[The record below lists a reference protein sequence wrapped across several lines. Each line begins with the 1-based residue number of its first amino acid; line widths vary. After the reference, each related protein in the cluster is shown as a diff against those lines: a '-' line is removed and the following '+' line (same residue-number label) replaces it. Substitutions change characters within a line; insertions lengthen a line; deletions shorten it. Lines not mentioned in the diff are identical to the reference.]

1 MKVELR
7 ATLSQFKEI
16 LDNINQYQFSVEQM
30 DKESSDLKQN
40 VGDIKMKLTKFKENT
55 TKIISKIEESI
66 ETIQVYYQLLQNI
79 ETWLLDQSSK
89 LIVPSMQINNLFD
102 SETHLN
108 VHSYNLSELK
118 KFKGLNQLKE
128 QGKELVEKFQCNSS
142 QIERQFNNV
151 NDSYI
156 VLLNKGNRIQEQLEN
171 AKSKYQN
178 YESTL
183 NNCEKLISFFKQNDF
198 SLCNGNFDKI
208 LDKKNKK
215 KIGYLN
221 SEIKKTNMI
230 KEKIENAKTELDE
243 AVLECN
249 EAKASISRPSSPDN
263 VKSTETPKR
272 ETIIR
277 NQLDVF
283 IENVTDKLLQLNRTV
298 LNKNEIEKEFK
309 SIHEWVNNKLEFEN
323 EMSSFD
329 QEEQIDSNL
338 LQKEVFRTDKLI
350 YEIDHKFS
358 RLIELKDKF
367 EKIDQNG
374 KDDQEETKDNDEDEN
389 GQDDQDEESSYLE
402 TEEDEEEINEKV
414 DIKNIEEK
422 LNKLLNEVKE
432 KNESMKEK
440 LEKMKQFEIVLKE
453 LNELIDGC
461 LFLSNISDHE
471 EFENVFLGK
480 FGEYDN
486 IEDVINEEIIPRI
499 DLISED
505 DKIVYEE
512 KLNIIKE
519 KLTIRQKLNEEMRNN
534 LLLVDEELNNFDEWI
549 EEKLDLISNF
559 DEDNIDAIKKE
570 IDLKRNAILPDLVKR
585 IESIN
590 DDNLKKNLN
599 EVNKSLN
606 LIENIIKLLKHF
618 EKNKISLKKCM
629 EQVNDVLLSNGNN
642 EESHFLESLS
652 EVEQHLQQLSL
663 LKNELNR
670 DKLKELYE
678 IMMNISNYCS
688 IDNLVVS
695 FGVIETN
702 FNRIEHKLKEEYE
715 LVNELIEEWEQFDEK
730 INSVN
735 EWIGNCQAELSSECS
750 EQTTLKE
757 QLNEKEVSHNFF
769 HIFTSLNFALIYRN
783 Y

>member
-1 MKVELR
+1 MFLKVELR
-7 ATLSQFKEI
+7 STLSQFKEI

-40 VGDIKMKLTKFKENT
+40 LNDIKTKLTKFKENT
-55 TKIISKIEESI
+55 SKIMSKIEESI

-102 SETHLN
+102 CETHLN
-108 VHSYNLSELK
+108 VHLYNLSELK

-128 QGKELVEKFQCNSS
+128 QGKELAEKFQCDSN

-156 VLLNKGNRIQEQLEN
+156 VLLNKGNRIQQQLEN

-198 SLCNGNFDKI
+198 TLCNGHFEEI
-208 LDKKNKK
+208 VDKKNKK
-215 KIGYLN
+215 KFGYLN

-230 KEKIENAKTELDE
+230 KEKIENARTELDE
-243 AVLECN
+243 AILECS

-263 VKSTETPKR
+263 VKSAEIPKR
-272 ETIIR
+272 EATIR
-277 NQLDVF
+277 SQLSLF
-283 IENVTDKLLQLNRTV
+283 IENVTEKLFQLNRTV
-298 LNKNEIEKEFK
+298 LNRNEIEKELK
-309 SIHEWVNNKLEFEN
+309 SINEWINNKFEFEN
-323 EMSSFD
+323 EISSFD
-329 QEEQIDSNL
+329 QEEEIDSNQ
-338 LQKEVFRTDKLI
+338 LQKEVLRTDKLI
-350 YEIDHKFS
+350 GEIENKLS
-358 RLIELKDKF
+358 RLIELKDKL
-367 EKIDQNG
+367 ELIDQNE
-374 KDDQEETKDNDEDEN
+374 KDVGQETKDNDEDEN
-389 GQDDQDEESSYLE
+389 GQDDDDEESSYLE
-402 TEEDEEEINEKV
+402 TEEDEEQIDEKF
-414 DIKNIEEK
+414 DIKSIEEK

-432 KNESMKEK
+432 KNELMKEK

-471 EFENVFLGK
+471 EFENMFLGK

-486 IEDVINEEIIPRI
+486 IQDVINEEIIPRI

-505 DKIVYEE
+505 DKTMYEE

-629 EQVNDVLLSNGNN
+629 EQVDSVLLSNGNN
-642 EESHFLESLS
+642 EQSHVLESLA

-663 LKNELNR
+663 VKNEFNR

-695 FGVIETN
+695 FGVIESN

-715 LVNELIEEWEQFDEK
+715 LINELIEEWEQFDDK

-735 EWIGNCQAELSSECS
+735 EWISNCQAQLSSESS
-750 EQTTLKE
+750 EQATLKE
-757 QLNEKEVSHNFF
+757 QLSEKEVGSIFF
-769 HIFTSLNFALIYRN
+769 HIFSSFYFAFL
-783 Y
+783 

>member
-1 MKVELR
+1 
-7 ATLSQFKEI
+7 
-16 LDNINQYQFSVEQM
+16 M

-40 VGDIKMKLTKFKENT
+40 LNDIKTKLTKFKENT
-55 TKIISKIEESI
+55 TKIMSKIEESI

-89 LIVPSMQINNLFD
+89 LIIPSMQINNLFD
-102 SETHLN
+102 CETHLN
-108 VHSYNLSELK
+108 VHLYNLSELK

-128 QGKELVEKFQCNSS
+128 QGKQLVEKFQCDSN

-198 SLCNGNFDKI
+198 SLCNGNFNEI
-208 LDKKNKK
+208 VDKKNKK
-215 KIGYLN
+215 KLGYLN

-230 KEKIENAKTELDE
+230 KEKIENARTELDE
-243 AVLECN
+243 AILECS

-263 VKSTETPKR
+263 VKSAETPKR
-272 ETIIR
+272 EATIKS
-277 NQLDVF
+277 QLSLF
-283 IENVTDKLLQLNRTV
+283 IENVTDKLSQLNTTV
-298 LNKNEIEKEFK
+298 LNKNEIEKELK
-309 SIHEWVNNKLEFEN
+309 SINEWINNKFEFEN
-323 EMSSFD
+323 EISSFD
-329 QEEQIDSNL
+329 QEEEIDSNQ

-350 YEIDHKFS
+350 SEIENKLS

-367 EKIDQNG
+367 EQIDQNE
-374 KDDQEETKDNDEDEN
+374 KDVGQETKDNDEDEN
-389 GQDDQDEESSYLE
+389 GQDDDDEESSYLE
-402 TEEDEEEINEKV
+402 TEEDEEQINEKV
-414 DIKNIEEK
+414 DIKSIEEK

-432 KNESMKEK
+432 KNELMKEK
-440 LEKMKQFEIVLKE
+440 LEKMKQSEIVFKQ

-471 EFENVFLGK
+471 EFENMFLGK

-486 IEDVINEEIIPRI
+486 IQDVINDEIIPRI

-505 DKIVYEE
+505 DKMMYEE

-629 EQVNDVLLSNGNN
+629 EQVEGVLLSNGNN
-642 EESHFLESLS
+642 QQSRLLESLS
-652 EVEQHLQQLSL
+652 EVEQHLEQLSL
-663 LKNELNR
+663 VKSELNR

-715 LVNELIEEWEQFDEK
+715 LINELIEEWEQFDDK

-735 EWIGNCQAELSSECS
+735 EWISNCQAQLSSECS
-750 EQTTLKE
+750 EQATLKE
-757 QLNEKEVSHNFF
+757 QLSEKQVSYSKVLL
-769 HIFTSLNFALIYRN
+769 IFLVDFILLFYRN